1 MKSTPK
7 SLFALC
13 AAVALPGAAAFGM
26 VSPTSYDLVVYGS
39 SPAALT
45 AAIEAQRHGKSAVV
59 VSPETRIGGLTNG
72 GLGQT
77 DIGNKSAFGG
87 LARQFYRDVA
97 AYYRDPAN
105 WKYGSLKEYRP
116 DGQCSGT
123 KDDESMWTFEP
134 SAALKILERWER
146 EHGLQIVRGERLDRG
161 RGGVTVADG
170 CAVQD
175 VPYGRLEGI
184 LRREGHVTGRR

>member
-1 MKSTPK
+1 MKSTLK
-7 SLFALC
+7 SLTVLC
-13 AAVALPGAAAFGM
+13 AVVALPNAAVFGM

-59 VSPETRIGGLTNG
+59 VSPETRIGGLTTG

-97 AYYRDPAN
+97 AYYKDPAN

-123 KDDESMWTFEP
+123 ADDESMRTAASSRSGRSPAASFAVRRSSTRPTRATSWQRPACRMSSDARRTP
-134 SAALKILERWER
+134 STARRSAAFS
-146 EHGLQIVRGERLDRG
+146 
-161 RGGVTVADG
+161 GGS
-170 CAVQD
+170 
-175 VPYGRLEGI
+175 
-184 LRREGHVTGRR
+184 RRTTS